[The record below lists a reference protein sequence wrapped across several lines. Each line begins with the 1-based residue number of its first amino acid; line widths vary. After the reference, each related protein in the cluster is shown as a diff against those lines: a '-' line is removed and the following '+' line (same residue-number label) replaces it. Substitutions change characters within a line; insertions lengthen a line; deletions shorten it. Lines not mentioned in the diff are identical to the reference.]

1 MKIELKNVKFSE
13 LMSEETN
20 AFTADIFVNGKKAG
34 YARND
39 GHGGCTD
46 CHFYPE
52 QKELFRQAEQYCLS
66 LPPIQY
72 PASHGMEAFEIRS
85 DMENVVDQLF
95 EEWLKA
101 KDNKKLEKKME
112 SNFLVKR
119 TDGNIALTGWKNR
132 TLAQMPL
139 PALQMTY
146 DNIKKQLKTG
156 ETIMNTNLEKLGIKL

>member
-13 LMSEETN
+13 HLSEETN
-20 AFTADIFVNGKKAG
+20 AFTADIYINGVKAG
-34 YARND
+34 YAKNS

-46 CHFYPE
+46 CRAHFEHKDLFAKAEKHLLTLPPKKLPGYTFE
-52 QKELFRQAEQYCLS
+52 LESNMENLVDELF
-66 LPPIQY
+66 
-72 PASHGMEAFEIRS
+72 
-85 DMENVVDQLF
+85 EN
-95 EEWLKA
+95 WLKA

-112 SNFLVKR
+112 SNFLVR
-119 TDGNIALTGWKNR
+119 RADGNIALSGWKNR

-156 ETIMNTNLEKLGIKL
+156 ETIINTNLEKLGVKL